1 MTRDEATAV
10 LAVLK
15 TAYPAFYRDMSD
27 EEIDDVI
34 NLWATM
40 FQDDNVK
47 VVTEAVRAYIATDTK
62 GFPPVIGQIKEKIA
76 IIMQSQTQTMTEM
89 EAWQMVKSAINYY
102 NAGETFAE
110 LPPILQKIVGSPN
123 VLREWALMNSEVV
136 DSVIQSNFM
145 RSYKAKVAQ
154 QKEYTMLPSSTKKLI
169 AGLTQKMSLV
179 EDKHELH
186 GKCAIDADK
195 VRKLPWVQSAGK

>member
-1 MTRDEATAV
+1 MTRDEATAI
-10 LAVLK
+10 LAILK
-15 TAYPAFYRDMSD
+15 TAYPAFYKDMSD

-34 NLWATM
+34 NLWAAM

-89 EAWQMVKSAINYY
+89 EAWQRVKAAISYY
-102 NAGETFAE
+102 NASENFEE

-123 VLREWALMNSEVV
+123 VLREWALMDGEVV
-136 DSVIQSNFM
+136 NSVIQSNFM

-154 QKEYTMLPSSTKKLI
+154 QKEYAMIPSSTKQLI
-169 AGLTQKMSLV
+169 ADLTRNMSL
-179 EDKHELH
+179 EDRHELH

-195 VRKLPWVQSAGK
+195 VRKLPWVQSSGE